1 MMEEIK
7 QEIIEL
13 VNQIDNPRVLR
24 IIRTY
29 LLEVLSGINRKE
41 G

>member
-29 LLEVLSGINRKE
+29 LLGVLSRINRKE

>member
-1 MMEEIK
+1 MKEIK

-24 IIRTY
+24 MIRSY
-29 LLEVLSGINRKE
+29 LVGVLSGINRKE